1 MNGKGEGFSNPARI
15 KHQKSSQHLPRS
27 YLDFLETFFKEKLF
41 EDLKI
46 NYRKILSNRFT

>member
-1 MNGKGEGFSNPARI
+1 MNGKGEAFLNLARI

-27 YLDFLETFFKEKLF
+27 YLDFLKTFFKEKVN